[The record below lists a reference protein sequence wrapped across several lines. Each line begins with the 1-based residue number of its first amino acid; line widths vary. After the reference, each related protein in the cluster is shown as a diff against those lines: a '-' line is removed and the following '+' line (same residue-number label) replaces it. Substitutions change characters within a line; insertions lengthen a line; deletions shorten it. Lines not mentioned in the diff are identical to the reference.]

1 METLQQAK
9 QSLQDSARNEWRLRG
24 RKGGFSACTGVGKT
38 KPAIDEMMEQWKLYR
53 ALDKPSLTPHRDK
66 PNFLVAVPTEELRDV
81 NWPDEVK
88 KWYGAEGEEMWIACV
103 QAVCYI
109 SLHKVRGGYYDLVIL
124 DEAHHLTALSHQFF
138 RANVVLAVLA
148 LTATWPDPKTEPDKY
163 MMLQEVAPVVFTY
176 PLDQGVD
183 EGMVSDF
190 EINVILSVLDDRKK
204 IIPAGN
210 AKKRFM
216 QTEKAAYEYQ
226 SKLITKLRIEQD
238 SGTSLD
244 PGKLAERI
252 KFAELAR
259 YRFMCTLPGKLRLAQ
274 AVIEREHTQNFI
286 VDASVYALRT
296 LVFAG
301 SIEQCGILCGENVYH
316 SKSTKEPLNKFLSK
330 EISLLGCVKAL
341 DEGVNIPDLDQGI
354 IVQVDSN
361 PRSLVQRIG
370 RLVRYREG
378 HVAKVWI
385 LCVQSTVDES
395 WLKTALAGFDPK
407 RIKYIAAKNY
417 LP

>member
-1 METLQQAK
+1 
-9 QSLQDSARNEWRLRG
+9 
-24 RKGGFSACTGVGKT
+24 
-38 KPAIDEMMEQWKLYR
+38 MMEQWWNWKAICGCAACGERPLR
-53 ALDKPSLTPHRDK
+53 
-66 PNFLVAVPTEELRDV
+66 PNFLVAVPTEQLRDV
-81 NWPDEVK
+81 DWPDEVK
-88 KWYGAEGEEMWIACV
+88 KWYGTEGEEMWAACV

-109 SLHKVRGGYYDLVIL
+109 SLHKVRGGYCDLVIL

-138 RANVVLAVLA
+138 RTNVVLAVLA

-163 MMLQEVAPVVFTY
+163 MMLQEIAPVVFTY

-238 SGTSLD
+238 SGTSID
-244 PGKLAERI
+244 PGKLAERL
-252 KFAELAR
+252 KFAELGR

-274 AVIEREHTQNFI
+274 AVLEKEHFGNPQEI
-286 VDASVYALRT
+286 RT
-296 LVFAG
+296 LLFAG
-301 SIEQCGILCGENVYH
+301 SIDQCNTLCGDFVYH
-316 SKSTKEPLNKFLSK
+316 SKSGRDNLNGFIAKD
-330 EISLLGCVKAL
+330 ICLLGCVKAL

-361 PRSLVQRIG
+361 PRSLIQRIG

-378 HVAKVWI
+378 HIAKVWI
-385 LCVQSTVDES
+385 LCVQNTVDEN